1 MDDELRQRSIQS
13 PILET
18 EKFKKQKAL
27 LNEALE
33 EAQKKV
39 DFYLAH
45 DPQIQKAIEVVEMF
59 LRKSNRPCYGG
70 QAINA
75 HLPSN
80 LKFYE
85 VEYDLPDYDFFSP
98 DPESDT
104 KDLIAMLKKEG
115 FDNIEERSGVHEGTK
130 KLYANYTAIADITYL
145 NPYLYKKINENKI
158 TVAGVSYVGADI
170 LRMNM
175 YLELSRPRG
184 EVKRWSKVFERLTL
198 LNHAKPMSLCR
209 NQNITFEKI
218 DPEIREKII
227 QYLILKKR
235 ILAGPEIAYIYKKN
249 KNTPENIN
257 WIIRSGG
264 PVLFFSPNM
273 NLEKDIQNIRDIL
286 QSNNVEIQII
296 EGYQDILPK
305 RVLIKQGGKPV
316 AYLVDEVACS
326 SYNEIKL
333 DTKDSLR
340 IGSPDTLSFI
350 YLMISLLTDDDKV
363 LEFPVNCFAQ
373 KFIQISDLFR
383 DGKEKFPGFS
393 VRCAGHQKTILEILK
408 AREDRREADK
418 EKKKKDRAKRKEMQ
432 NKEKGK
438 ETNKNK
444 DKGKEK
450 GKEKRKTN
458 KRRPAKIDTKRRT
471 RKNKVIKAKEKGKEK
486 GKDAPALNRI

>member
-198 LNHAKPMSLCR
+198 LNHAKPTSLCR

-249 KNTPENIN
+249 KNTPENMN

-383 DGKEKFPGFS
+383 DGKERFPGFS

-408 AREDRREADK
+408 DREDRREVDK

-438 ETNKNK
+438 EKNKNKEKGNGKEKNK
-444 DKGKEK
+444 DKEK
-450 GKEKRKTN
+450 DKRKGKTN
-458 KRRPAKIDTKRRT
+458 KRRPAKIDIKRRT
-471 RKNKVIKAKEKGKEK
+471 RKNKVIKV
-486 GKDAPALNRI
+486 KDAPALNRI